1 MAAFKP
7 NKREIFR
14 KYPDVVD
21 VYQLCEMLGGT
32 HPVCTKTAYKLLR
45 EGKIKSLRVG
55 RAYRIPK
62 ISVIQYLFAES
73 SDESKEITDCSSV
86 KCDILAFSAVQM

>member
-1 MAAFKP
+1 MAVAKP
-7 NKREIFR
+7 NKRTIFR

-21 VYQLCEMLGGT
+21 IYQLCEMLGGT
-32 HPVCTKTAYKLLR
+32 HPVCTKTAYRLLR

-62 ISVIQYLFAES
+62 LNVIQYLFAES
-73 SDESKEITDCSSV
+73 SNDSKEITDCSSGES
-86 KCDILAFSAVQM
+86 DILAFSGSRM

>member
-1 MAAFKP
+1 MKSIRP
-7 NKREIFR
+7 TKRDIFR

-21 VYQLCEMLGGT
+21 VDQLCEMLGGT

-45 EGKIKSLRVG
+45 EGQIPSLRVG

-62 ISVIQYLFAES
+62 LSVIQYLFGDIS
-73 SDESKEITDCSSV
+73 SESKEAESGISEES
-86 KCDILAFSAVQM
+86 DILAFSLR

>member
-1 MAAFKP
+1 MKSTRP
-7 NKREIFR
+7 TKRDIFR

-21 VYQLCEMLGGT
+21 VDQLCEMLGGT

-45 EGKIKSLRVG
+45 EGQIPSLRVG

-62 ISVIQYLFAES
+62 LSVIQYLFGDIS
-73 SDESKEITDCSSV
+73 SESKEAESGVSEES
-86 KCDILAFSAVQM
+86 DILAFSLR